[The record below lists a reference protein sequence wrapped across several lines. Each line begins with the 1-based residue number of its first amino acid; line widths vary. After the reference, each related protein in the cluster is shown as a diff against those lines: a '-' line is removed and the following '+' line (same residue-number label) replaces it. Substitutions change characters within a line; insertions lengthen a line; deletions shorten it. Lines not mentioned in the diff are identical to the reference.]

1 MPFVRLD
8 GRLWTHL
15 WRALR
20 GWFRRAFGTT
30 RLPALPPAVGP
41 ASTPAPSTEPAR
53 DARPDTLPAA
63 IVGRA
68 DAALDLPH
76 TPVPDAPPP
85 MLPPTALGAC
95 ARATWTVRWRPPVLH
110 VPCPRCQAR
119 LRLPLWKVLCY
130 EDVFCEECALRLRRS
145 TPAEPMH
152 PRS

>member
-1 MPFVRLD
+1 AAGAVSPNGRIDAVWNDTRNGSLNVCQLFYAYSWD
-8 GRLWTHL
+8 G
-15 WRALR
+15 
-20 GWFRRAFGTT
+20 GG
-30 RLPALPPAVGP
+30 
-41 ASTPAPSTEPAR
+41 